1 MPLVRI
7 ALHAGK
13 PAPYRRAVADSVHQ
27 AMVDTM
33 NVAPTSRFQIITEHA
48 PEDMIY
54 DPTHMNIQRSDD
66 VVFIQITL
74 AAGRTPE
81 VKRAF
86 YKRLVALLAEKP
98 GLRPQDVVVNL
109 VDTPRENWTMGNG
122 EALG

>member
-7 ALHAGK
+7 ALRAGK

-33 NVAPTSRFQIITEHA
+33 NVAPTSRFQVITEHA
-48 PEDMIY
+48 PEDLIY
-54 DPTHMNIQRSDD
+54 DPNHMNIQRSDD

-81 VKRAF
+81 QKRAF

-98 GLRPQDVVVNL
+98 GMRPQDVVVNL